1 VRDCLPR
8 QGASQLDPLGG
19 LLHQVE
25 GGISVDDCDA
35 IAATRGRLYELAAFS
50 APGDYAEL
58 ARQKPCF

>member
-1 VRDCLPR
+1 
-8 QGASQLDPLGG
+8 
-19 LLHQVE
+19 LHQVE